1 VTKAALLGRPR
12 SCMSVRR
19 YTHPA
24 AARGPGCF
32 RRRRTM
38 AATTSALLT
47 SKTASKTA
55 RAGHGLASASM
66 TGKLQAA
73 ARSPGCFRRR
83 MTISSALLT
92 AKTASKTAWPGLGSA
107 STTGMLNGC
116 VQPSRRKVR
125 SGAACCDSC
134 WLPRKRTHSMHT
146 CTFDAPRP
154 VPPCTS
160 SCASY
165 GPANHTLRV
174 CTCAL
179 PSARGVGRL
188 REGAC
193 AEGGGAR
200 FR

>member
-1 VTKAALLGRPR
+1 MTKAALLGRPR

-19 YTHPA
+19 NTHPA
-24 AARGPGCF
+24 AARSPGCF

-83 MTISSALLT
+83 MTI
-92 AKTASKTAWPGLGSA
+92 LGS
-107 STTGMLNGC
+107 
-116 VQPSRRKVR
+116 
-125 SGAACCDSC
+125 ACCDSC
-134 WLPRKRTHSMHT
+134 LLPRKRTHSMHT

-160 SCASY
+160 ACASY